1 MTQPTPAIVP
11 QSAVRRLPR
20 VALWLFCAAYVLP
33 GLFGREPWKGNE
45 FTAFG
50 HMLALAEGASDWFN
64 PSVWG
69 QAPEL
74 DALLPYWLGAW
85 AIQIAPSWLPAGL
98 AVRIP
103 FAGLLGLTLAS
114 TWHGVYYLAL
124 SPQAQPVP
132 FAFGG
137 EAKPK
142 DYARTI
148 ADGAVLALIACLG
161 LTLLSH
167 EASPILMQLAFVS
180 FAFYGIAALPYHPRY
195 SFSALST
202 GLLGLCLSGAPSF
215 AVLMA
220 IGSGF
225 LCLLDRQ
232 STSPQTG
239 RQHALWLLLMG
250 LTVAA
255 LATLL
260 DVWHWRLMPLHNDWQ
275 EWRSLLRLVAWFTW
289 PAWPL
294 AVWTLW
300 RWRRQW
306 TSLHWSRHLVLPM
319 WFTGLT
325 LTTAMVTRS
334 SEQTLLLALPSFATL
349 AAFALPTLR
358 RSVAALIDWF
368 TLLFFSG
375 CAFIIW
381 VIWIAMQTGWPA
393 QPAANVE
400 RLFPGFQP
408 SFGWVAFIVALAAT
422 AVWIWLVT
430 WRTAKHR
437 QALWKSMVL
446 PAGGA
451 ALCWLLLLTLW
462 LPLLD
467 FARSY
472 KPWVQQIQGVMAK
485 QEAHEARTGCLLSYG
500 LDVGQ
505 MTAFHYHGGF
515 DIKPIETTSDE
526 LQSTCPWLLVDN
538 DLRPELASVVR
549 LHEWNRVRTI
559 RRPSD
564 NNEDVTLYHRR
575 QP

>member
-1 MTQPTPAIVP
+1 MTQPTPAIVA

-20 VALWLFCAAYVLP
+20 IALWLFCAAYVLP

-85 AIQIAPSWLPAGL
+85 AIQLAPGWMSAGL
-98 AVRIP
+98 ASRIP
-103 FAGLLGLTLAS
+103 FALLLGLTLAT

-167 EASPILMQLAFVS
+167 EASPILMQLVLVS
-180 FAFYGIAALPYHPRY
+180 AAFYGIAALPYHPRY
-195 SFSALST
+195 SLVALSI
-202 GLLGLCLSGAPSF
+202 GLLGLSLSGAPSF

-220 IGSGF
+220 MGSGF

-232 STSPQTG
+232 STTPQIG
-239 RQHALWLLLMG
+239 RQHALWLLVMG

-255 LATLL
+255 LATVME
-260 DVWHWRLMPLHNDWQ
+260 VWHWRLMPLHNDWQ
-275 EWRSLLRLVAWFTW
+275 AWTGLLRLVAWFTW

-294 AVWTLW
+294 MLWTLW
-300 RWRRQW
+300 RWRRHW
-306 TSLHWSRHLVLPM
+306 TSLHWSRHLVLPL
-319 WFTGLT
+319 WFTALT
-325 LTTAMVTRS
+325 VTTAMLTHS

-381 VIWIAMQTGWPA
+381 VIWIAMQTGWPS
-393 QPAANVE
+393 QPAANVK

-408 SFGWVAFIVALAAT
+408 SFGWLAFTVALVAT
-422 AVWIWLVT
+422 AVWVWLVL

-472 KPWVQQIQGVMAK
+472 KPWVQQIQGIMT
-485 QEAHEARTGCLLSYG
+485 QYEAHPAPNACLLTYG
-500 LDVGQ
+500 LDMGQ

-515 DIKPIETTSDE
+515 DIKPLEITTSDH
-526 LQSTCPWLLVDN
+526 QIACPWLLVDN
-538 DLRPELASVVR
+538 DLRPELNQVIR
-549 LHEWNRVRTI
+549 LNDWTRVRTI

-575 QP
+575 QR